1 MICHP
6 DILRLFESGKD
17 IQKPIICPEVAI
29 INEIPYVSMTSPS
42 SEAADRSG
50 GSALNAADAARLVA
64 NICEITRL
72 KLPHEVCSAALLTRI
87 FDMGADAYEDATHSE
102 AFGVAVEQFLLQK
115 RDLRPD
121 SYREYRAVMR
131 RILRCS
137 PEVETR
143 SVRSLGAEAC
153 LRMITAAYNTASTVD
168 KARRLLHCFFR
179 YAMQRNWCRENPVA
193 LMWVRKRK
201 ELPIAVLNLDEI
213 CRLLRTVAQPEHRP
227 CAATIGLMLWCG
239 LRPTEVTRLNWSE
252 VDLEDRVVRVSRR
265 VSKTGGARLVSIQPV
280 LLRWLRRF
288 RPESPANPAVAPTN
302 WTRRWHRL
310 RAAAD
315 LLPWQADALRHT
327 FASYHLRH
335 FDDIHKL
342 QKEMGHSTAQLLF
355 SRYLN
360 MGNVT
365 RKAAADFWNMPV
377 FSKMERQAQLE
388 KWLQG

>member
-1 MICHP
+1 MNTHS
-6 DILRLFESGKD
+6 DDVTEG
-17 IQKPIICPEVAI
+17 V
-29 INEIPYVSMTSPS
+29 TG
-42 SEAADRSG
+42 SE
-50 GSALNAADAARLVA
+50 LTAADAARLVA

-72 KLPHEVCSAALLTRI
+72 KLPHESCSAALLTRI

-102 AFGVAVEQFLLQK
+102 TFGVAIEQFLLQK
-115 RDLRPD
+115 SDLRPD
-121 SYREYRAVMR
+121 SYREYKAVMR

-137 PEVETR
+137 PGVETR

-153 LRMITAAYNTASTVD
+153 LKMITAAYNTASTVD

-193 LMWVRKRK
+193 RMWVRRRK

-213 CRLLRTVAQPEHRP
+213 CRLLHTVAQPEHRP
-227 CAATIGLMLWCG
+227 CAAAVGLMLWCG
-239 LRPTEVTRLNWSE
+239 LRPAEVTRLNWPE

-288 RPESPANPAVAPTN
+288 RPENPVNPAVAPSN

-360 MGNVT
+360 MGHVT
-365 RKAAADFWNMPV
+365 RKTAADFWNMPA
-377 FSKMERQAQLE
+377 FSKMERQTQLE
-388 KWLQG
+388 KELQG